1 MLRSAALNPFGLA
14 PPCLFESGATLGA
27 VGMWESVL
35 RGGEMTEASGVGG
48 GSTTP
53 PDCARSRELGARGW
67 SLEGASGGSMAR
79 P

>member
-1 MLRSAALNPFGLA
+1 MLRSAAFNPFEPA
-14 PPCLFESGATLGA
+14 PPCFFESGATLGA
-27 VGMWESVL
+27 VGMRESAS

-48 GSTTP
+48 GSMTP

-67 SLEGASGGSMAR
+67 SLEGASGGSTAR